1 MTPFDLIILA
11 LVVGSASIYANR
23 RWEAYRFQRQLSP
36 ASALAGGQGT
46 QADRPD
52 DEKPGKNG
60 GTDVPA
66 SDPPATGATEAETV
80 ATEGVAT
87 ETVATEG
94 VATETVA
101 TEAVATDTVAT
112 DAAATD
118 AVEDQ
123 AVPLPADTKAKKK
136 WWWFGRSRRKGAA
149 EAASPPA
156 EDKAKKKKKRGWFG
170 RSRRA
175 EAAEAALA
183 ESVVAAEAVSPPDDG
198 KTKKKKKRGWFGR
211 SRRAE
216 AAAVALAESVVAAEA
231 VSPPDDGK
239 TKKKKKRGWFGRSRR
254 KEAAAGA
261 LAESV
266 VAAEIAS
273 PPADS
278 KAKKKKRGWF
288 GRSRR
293 KEAAAAALAESA
305 DAAEIASPPADD
317 KGKKEKEE
325 KRGWFGRSR
334 RKEAA
339 DAALAEEV
347 DVAEAEVAEAE
358 AAKAEEMLPTDLE
371 AATEGAGEE
380 EKEPVDPFVV
390 GVSVLIGLVALVG
403 VWIGWDIGTVYGEA
417 SGQQAA
423 GLNAALNVE
432 STLTNGS
439 VSLYQQYRVFTE
451 YTRYQTLSDLQA
463 GGGAEGAVSDLPAR
477 KNDSADLAAVQLP
490 FFLTRYLTRDGYYD
504 RPRQLGE
511 AWAEAA
517 QQVDL
522 EPAPHFAVADL
533 WQLRTELLVGLFM
546 LVVFSLLLLVV
557 AGAMARERWLVR
569 YGAAGL
575 GALLLILTI
584 VAKLWIERG

>member
-87 ETVATEG
+87 ETVATE
-94 VATETVA
+94 
-101 TEAVATDTVAT
+101 AVATDTVAT

-123 AVPLPADTKAKKK
+123 AGPLPADTKAKKK

-175 EAAEAALA
+175 EAAEA
-183 ESVVAAEAVSPPDDG
+183 
-198 KTKKKKKRGWFGR
+198 
-211 SRRAE
+211 
-216 AAAVALAESVVAAEA
+216 ALAESVVAAEA